1 MLFVPKKNVSHIYV
15 FFTLEKKLFLKL
27 RGRLSSTKN
36 KGAKLET
43 KQDNINTSNN
53 NNNNNK

>member
-1 MLFVPKKNVSHIYV
+1 MFLTYM
-15 FFTLEKKLFLKL
+15 FFLLWKKKLFLKL